1 MHSVDLNS
9 DIGESFGSYKL
20 GDDEEILKY
29 VTAANVIFLASA
41 EEKCICPLTRQ
52 RIM

>member
-20 GDDEEILKY
+20 GDDEEIVFVY
-29 VTAANVIFLASA
+29 HNS
-41 EEKCICPLTRQ
+41 ICPTLSAF
-52 RIM
+52 